1 MAISIVC
8 LLFYI
13 IQRSTLVALAYVVLF
28 LGSVFLSL
36 FFLGFEFLSMLFLI
50 VYIGAV
56 VVLFL
61 FFIFLVDVRKLE
73 KTVHRGFFFWLSL
86 FLSSCLFFIF
96 LTVVYDAYRGTLV
109 ENAEYCQ
116 LLKDL
121 DVVLSKNLI
130 NSFGVENRDIYKF
143 MEDVLTKDTD
153 LMDPFKTYKN
163 TLVKARMP
171 RGFIHSVAYYHQD
184 IYLIGYLLY
193 THYYLIFLVLG
204 LFLFIALVCVI
215 WILYKLPADIFG
227 PYKINFF
234 EKSTKKNSE
243 CVISKIED
251 QYLLTNKIVAFFIFI
266 FVSLIHFWYHL
277 EFQYFFG
284 FPIVLCLTMYYL
296 IPSIF
301 PKARL
306 KYYYFVR
313 AVFFSL
319 LIIFMWFMVFPI
331 KKEKLLVLFN
341 IFLQKLSDFTSVIV
355 ALISFIGAF
364 LLALFEAFWEIIVF
378 LLFGFSEIRLLNARI
393 LFAKIVNRWLYVA
406 VFSLLYFLL
415 FDSSFLTVCLSE
427 KTDAFFYLLRS
438 VDFYFLLFFKIGV
451 FVFFLYLFRVFLY
464 FCFISKNY
472 QKVFCWYF
480 FFVAFYRYV
489 SILFLAFIGFYLLFF
504 LALYIRGFFDT
515 YSFIEI
521 LLENTFRIFL
531 LNCLNFQQNHIFVI
545 MLYLPLVFLIVFL
558 IVFFFVRLFL
568 VIMQRAYYVNKI
580 IIVRLEHSFYCAY
593 DILKSVLLFF

>member
-1 MAISIVC
+1 MFYFWITNYFSPKASFFVNYLYYNIYINKILDNLDILKKKNINFQSTASQSASIVEISLCIQTLIALTLLAISIVC

-184 IYLIGYLLY
+184 IYLIGYFLY

-284 FPIVLCLTMYYL
+284 FI
-296 IPSIF
+296 
-301 PKARL
+301 
-306 KYYYFVR
+306 
-313 AVFFSL
+313 
-319 LIIFMWFMVFPI
+319 
-331 KKEKLLVLFN
+331 
-341 IFLQKLSDFTSVIV
+341 
-355 ALISFIGAF
+355 
-364 LLALFEAFWEIIVF
+364 
-378 LLFGFSEIRLLNARI
+378 FSELRMVKYCRTTGIAIKFKKLNFGKR
-393 LFAKIVNRWLYVA
+393 
-406 VFSLLYFLL
+406 
-415 FDSSFLTVCLSE
+415 
-427 KTDAFFYLLRS
+427 
-438 VDFYFLLFFKIGV
+438 
-451 FVFFLYLFRVFLY
+451 
-464 FCFISKNY
+464 
-472 QKVFCWYF
+472 
-480 FFVAFYRYV
+480 
-489 SILFLAFIGFYLLFF
+489 
-504 LALYIRGFFDT
+504 FFD
-515 YSFIEI
+515 YPS
-521 LLENTFRIFL
+521 
-531 LNCLNFQQNHIFVI
+531 
-545 MLYLPLVFLIVFL
+545 
-558 IVFFFVRLFL
+558 
-568 VIMQRAYYVNKI
+568 
-580 IIVRLEHSFYCAY
+580 
-593 DILKSVLLFF
+593 